1 MIALQSFLNIL
12 LSFNK
17 WRSAHYVFT
26 RSHQFL
32 FLDEYIYIT
41 HVQKI
46 KWTRNSFIYIS
57 YLLTSRRKASAIFIT
72 FPGCLGWRKI
82 QNGLFKC
89 YMTFSKIAW
98 CGGHL
103 FNAVTILQQRTLQST
118 SSAITILSLFSVLNV
133 LCEVNDCAFGTQLNE
148 ALGWLWPSD
157 GFSTDWK
164 CQNML
169 SYTS

>member
-1 MIALQSFLNIL
+1 MNKTFIHLYFLPP
-12 LSFNK
+12 
-17 WRSAHYVFT
+17 YM
-26 RSHQFL
+26 
-32 FLDEYIYIT
+32 
-41 HVQKI
+41 
-46 KWTRNSFIYIS
+46 
-57 YLLTSRRKASAIFIT
+57 SRRKASAHFHT
-72 FPGCLGWRKI
+72 FPQCLGWRKRLS
-82 QNGLFKC
+82 GLFKC

-103 FNAVTILQQRTLQST
+103 FNAVTTSQQHTLQST
-118 SSAITILSLFSVLNV
+118 SSAITILSSFSVWNV
-133 LCEVNDCAFGTQLNE
+133 LCEVNHCACGTLSTQQNE